1 MLAALQRP
9 WAREGQRSTMIDVE
23 KQVAYWRDGAKE
35 DWEVAQE
42 LVDRGRTRHGLFFG
56 HLALE
61 KLLKAHV
68 CRAIQDL
75 APRTHA
81 LLRLAESAGLALSAT
96 HREFVA
102 RFDRYQLEGRYPST
116 LPAPPTLEVAKRE
129 MQAAREVV
137 EWLTERL

>member
-68 CRAIQDL
+68 CRAI
-75 APRTHA
+75 
-81 LLRLAESAGLALSAT
+81 
-96 HREFVA
+96 
-102 RFDRYQLEGRYPST
+102 
-116 LPAPPTLEVAKRE
+116 
-129 MQAAREVV
+129 
-137 EWLTERL
+137 